1 VRKPKGSIVSIEETG
16 RAFDSIESAIDFM
29 NLLAETVLEEMKD
42 LHVDQ
47 AAAVHDNETRRAQA
61 LELALFKLKML
72 SCYVFKSRRALND
85 LRMIRRLLLNE
96 RLTVERAF
104 ADL

>member
-1 VRKPKGSIVSIEETG
+1 MSAEETG
-16 RAFDSIESAIDFM
+16 QAFDSIESAIEFM
-29 NLLAETVLEEMKD
+29 NLLAQTVLEEMKD
-42 LHVDQ
+42 LHADQ
-47 AAAVHDNETRRAQA
+47 AAAVRDNEMRRAQA

-85 LRMIRRLLLNE
+85 LRIIRRLLLNE

-104 ADL
+104 AEL